1 MPRGPVD
8 RLFQDLR
15 FAFRSLRASP
25 LLTAASLTSLALG
38 IGASAAI
45 FSAVDTF
52 LLKPLEFE
60 DSDRLVTIWSN
71 NLDRGWTQMS
81 TSPVDFQDWRREAT
95 SVQLAAYTSTGVNMA
110 TDDGAIRLDGRS
122 VTPEFFDL
130 LGVSPQVGR
139 AFRAEEEQAGGPR
152 VAILSNEVWQQTF
165 GGDPSLLG
173 RVLQFDGEPREVV
186 GIMPEGFLFGNRQD
200 VWVPL
205 QFTGEELRES
215 RYVRVLGRVSP
226 DATIETTR
234 TELGALASRLANAF
248 PGSNAGVGVTMMRVQ
263 DDWFDEGFRQGSLIS
278 SAAVIFVLLIA
289 CANVANLL
297 LARGA
302 DREREIAL
310 RAAIGAGRGRILSQ
324 LLTES
329 LVLAL
334 VGGVLGIGVGYL
346 GMEGIRGL
354 FPAQLPGVNRLAMDG
369 RVMLFTGGITVLAGI
384 IFGLAPA
391 LQTSATDLRA
401 ALTDGGRGGSGR
413 KGGRMRRTLVM
424 GEIGLSVVLLI
435 SAVLLVKAFTQ
446 LRSAELGYDLA
457 EVATMRLTLPEQ
469 KYPTPESLR
478 AFQTDL
484 MERVAALPGVDA
496 AALSSHRPMWGN
508 SASTYTV
515 VGEPPPEEGREPAV
529 NIRYVSPDYW
539 EALGISMVAGR
550 VFEDRDQAETPLVVV
565 INERFAARHWD
576 GRSPLGQRITIWG
589 EDREIVGVVADTRDW
604 GPDDDPA
611 TLLYAPMTQRTS
623 RSPWLMVRTDQ
634 DIATIATAVREEV
647 RSLDADQAVYEFA
660 TLEQVAEDELSGNMA
675 MTKVLGVLALI
686 AFLLSA
692 VGVYGVMAYSVARRT
707 QELGIRQS
715 LGANRRDV
723 KVLVMSQGLR
733 LAAVGTVG
741 GIAVALGTTRLLAF
755 FLFGVSPFDPVA
767 FVGVPAAVLLTGLV
781 ASWIPAIRATRVDPV
796 VALKGD

>member
-1 MPRGPVD
+1 MD
-8 RLFQDLR
+8 HLLQDLR
-15 FAFRSLRASP
+15 FAFRSLRSSP
-25 LLTAASLTSLALG
+25 LLTVASLTSLALG

-52 LLKPLEFE
+52 LFKPLEFE

-95 SVQLAAYTSTGVNMA
+95 SVALAAYTGAGVNMA
-110 TDDGAIRLDGRS
+110 TDDGAIRLDGRA
-122 VTPEFFDL
+122 VTPGYFGL

-139 AFRAEEEQAGGPR
+139 AFRPEEEQAGGAR

-173 RVLQFDGEPREVV
+173 RILQFDGEPTEIV

-205 QFTGEELRES
+205 QFTGEELRGS
-215 RYVRVLGRVSP
+215 RYVGILGRVSP

-234 TELGALASRLANAF
+234 TELGALASRLANSF
-248 PGSNAGVGVTMMRVQ
+248 PDSNAGVGVTMMRVQ
-263 DDWFDEGFRQGSLIS
+263 DDWFDEGFKQGSYIS
-278 SAAVIFVLLIA
+278 AAAVIFVLLIA

-310 RAAIGAGRGRILSQ
+310 RAAIGAGRRRIIGQ

-346 GMEGIRGL
+346 GMEGIRGM
-354 FPAQLPGVNRLAMDG
+354 FPPQMPGVNRLALDG
-369 RVMLFTGGITVLAGI
+369 RVLLFTGGLTLLSGI

-391 LQTSATDLRA
+391 LQTSATDLRS

-413 KGGRMRRTLVM
+413 KGGRIRRALVM

-446 LRSAELGYDLA
+446 LRTAELGYDLQ

-478 AFQTDL
+478 AFQSDL
-484 MERVAALPGVDA
+484 TERVAALPGVDA
-496 AALSSHRPMWGN
+496 AALASHRPMWGN
-508 SASTYTV
+508 SASTYAV

-529 NIRYVSPDYW
+529 NIRYVSADYW
-539 EALGISMVAGR
+539 DAMGISRVAGR
-550 VFEDRDQAETPLVVV
+550 VFGVRDQAETPLVVV

-604 GPDDDPA
+604 GPDSDPA

-634 DIATIATAVREEV
+634 EISAIAAAVRDEV
-647 RSLDADQAVYEFA
+647 RTMDADQAVYEFA
-660 TLEQVAEDELSGNMA
+660 TLEQVLEDEVAGNMA
-675 MTKVLGVLALI
+675 MAKVLGALALI

-692 VGVYGVMAYSVARRT
+692 VGIYGVMAYSVAQRT
-707 QELGIRQS
+707 QEIGIRQS
-715 LGANRRDV
+715 LGADRGDVRR
-723 KVLVMSQGLR
+723 LVVRQGLG
-733 LAAVGTVG
+733 LAAVGTIG
-741 GIAVALGTTRLLAF
+741 GIAVALSTTRLLAF

-767 FVGVPAAVLLTGLV
+767 FVGVPAAVLLTGLL
-781 ASWIPAIRATRVDPV
+781 ATWIPAVRATRVDPV